1 MRNLHSP
8 SSQNGQ
14 VQGLTL
20 HFLIR
25 YTVSYFP
32 LSITSKFPY
41 ETENKRWQC
50 IYTEREQSPQA
61 ATVTSIELIKSSSKF
76 SARASSVMRSTQA
89 SLMSLHTECHLL
101 PYMSPHQGTS
111 ALSHWFKAL
120 CSTQHGRPNQI
131 YRLFFIEYCSQGNPK
146 QIKRHHCTQIQHWGT
161 VSWSRGMCFNSYFW
175 YECMLCGLVSECR

>member
-1 MRNLHSP
+1 MSYIIINEHLFQYFEVPWKIATHKAQGHLLRNVLFEGLLQTGHTSTYNGFKRLWMRNPHSP
-8 SSQNGQ
+8 SSQNGE

-32 LSITSKFPY
+32 LSITSKSPY
-41 ETENKRWQC
+41 ETENKRRQC

-89 SLMSLHTECHLL
+89 SLMSLHTECRLL
-101 PYMSPHQGTS
+101 PYMSPHQGN
-111 ALSHWFKAL
+111 K
-120 CSTQHGRPNQI
+120 
-131 YRLFFIEYCSQGNPK
+131 
-146 QIKRHHCTQIQHWGT
+146 CTFTLI
-161 VSWSRGMCFNSYFW
+161 
-175 YECMLCGLVSECR
+175 

>member
-1 MRNLHSP
+1 MSYIIINEHLFQYFELPWKIATHKAQGHLLRNVQFEGLLQTGNINPQNGFKRLWMRNLHSP

-25 YTVSYFP
+25 YTVSFP

-111 ALSHWFKAL
+111 ALSH
-120 CSTQHGRPNQI
+120 
-131 YRLFFIEYCSQGNPK
+131 
-146 QIKRHHCTQIQHWGT
+146 
-161 VSWSRGMCFNSYFW
+161 
-175 YECMLCGLVSECR
+175 